1 MQAILQSYRWRRR
14 FAWSG
19 IWLVVVVAVVLLIV
33 LLPKGSVEK
42 HPGVRPG
49 PVQDN
54 SGVGRQVRV
63 TAAQRRAV
71 NETLLAFIRTG
82 VTRNDPAA
90 AWPLV
95 TPAMR
100 SGVSRADWNAGQLP
114 VTPYPAR
121 IPKRPDWTVLS
132 SFEGDLTIDLLL
144 QPKHGAKQGPIAF
157 AVELKR
163 SRDGRWLIDSMAPE
177 HVFAPAE
184 PPSAAQKAPKPLPKN
199 FKPAYARGRL
209 SPLWFVIPGAL
220 LGLIVLVPLL
230 VVLLSWRRNRAIE
243 RRYRRER
250 GL

>member
-1 MQAILQSYRWRRR
+1 VQGVLGSYRWRRR

-19 IWLVVVVAVVLLIV
+19 GILAVVVGVVALIV

-42 HPGVRPG
+42 HPGVRAG
-49 PVQDN
+49 TVQDN
-54 SGVGRQVRV
+54 SVVEKQVRV
-63 TAAQRRAV
+63 THVQRRAV
-71 NETLLAFIRTG
+71 NDTLLAFIRNG
-82 VTRNDPAA
+82 VSREDPAA

-121 IPKRPDWTVLS
+121 TAKQPEWTVIT
-132 SFEGDLTIDLLL
+132 SFKDDLTIDLLL
-144 QPKHGAKQGPIAF
+144 QPKAGAKAGPIAF

-163 SRDGRWLIDSMAPE
+163 ARDGRWLIDSMAPE

-184 PPSAAQKAPKPLPKN
+184 PPSASQKAAKPLPKN
-199 FKPAYARGRL
+199 YTPQYAKGRL
-209 SPLWFVIPGAL
+209 SPLWFAIPGAL
-220 LGLIVLVPLL
+220 LGLIVLVPLM

-243 RRYRRER
+243 RRYREER